1 MEQVTFQMIEGL
13 ERGRVYSN
21 LTTPVSIG
29 REDDNTIQLNDERV
43 SRFHAK
49 VQSDGGRFILTDLDS
64 TNGTRVNG
72 HPVQMRV
79 LQVGDQVA
87 IGRCLLVF
95 GSREQIADRFGQD
108 FGVYPDSGLSD
119 PAGQT
124 IAARAEMFSD
134 ALIASPLGEG
144 FAVGDDSQ
152 PALFPGGPPMPPSEL
167 RPAHRA
173 QVSDF
178 VAYIH
183 EQVKRVL
190 QAGREQ
196 REGDE
201 HCDMQ
206 LERAAWQRLLQLE
219 MDLAVY
225 LRKLAEPDN

>member
-1 MEQVTFQMIEGL
+1 MDHVTFQMIEGL
-13 ERGRVYSN
+13 ERGRVYSK

-29 REDDNTIQLNDERV
+29 REDENTIQLNDERV

-79 LQVGDQVA
+79 LQVGDQVS

-95 GSREQIADRFGQD
+95 GSREQIAERFGTD
-108 FGVYPDSGLSD
+108 LSLDSDGGLSD

-124 IAARAEMFSD
+124 VAASHEMFNDPLIAASFPGGFSQ
-134 ALIASPLGEG
+134 
-144 FAVGDDSQ
+144 GDDSQ
-152 PALFPGGPPMPPSEL
+152 PALFPGGPPVPPGEL

-178 VAYIH
+178 VSYIH

-201 HCDMQ
+201 KSPMQ
-206 LERAAWQRLLQLE
+206 VERQTWQRLLQLE